1 MEIKVY
7 VLYLGIM
14 LIKDKGKIIDIYLF
28 VKVIENIDG
37 EVLFKVI

>member
-37 EVLFKVI
+37 EVFFKVI